1 MMEVKVLHLS
11 SFDLIGGAARAAYR
25 IHQGL
30 LGIGIPSQ
38 MLVQYKVG
46 GDLTTQTVEGKIAT
60 RVRSFIDSTALNAYP
75 QRQQLFSPQ
84 WFPDAI
90 AAKVAQI
97 NPDII
102 NLNWVCNG
110 FLRAET
116 LAKLNRPLL
125 WTLQDMWPFTGGCH
139 YSQGCDRYKVECG
152 NCPQLQSDREAD
164 LSRTV
169 WQRKAKAW
177 KNLNLT
183 VVAPSE
189 WMAQCARASSLFHD
203 RRVEVI
209 PFGLD
214 TNAFKPIDTRMARD
228 LLDLPTDKHL
238 VLFGAINA
246 TGDTRKGFHLLQAA
260 LKSLSQAGWSDRIE
274 LVVFGAAK
282 PESPVDLGFPIHY
295 LGKLQDDLSLRIAYA
310 AADVMIAPS
319 IEEAFGQTASESL
332 ACGTPVVVF
341 TNTGLK
347 DIVDHQRNGFVANYC
362 DTEDLAKGIAW
373 VLEDPERHHKLRYA
387 AREKAEQEYA
397 MEVQAQRYLSLFHD
411 ILKYPQ
417 MALSQT

>member
-1 MMEVKVLHLS
+1 MKAKVLHLS
-11 SFDLIGGAARAAYR
+11 SFDVVGGAARAAYR

-30 LGIGIPSQ
+30 LKIGANSQ
-38 MLVQYKVG
+38 ILVQYKIG
-46 GDLTTQTVEGKIAT
+46 GDTTTHVVEGKIIT
-60 RVRSFIDSTALNAYP
+60 RARSFIDTTALKQYP
-75 QRQQLFSPQ
+75 QRRQLFSPE

-90 AAKVAQI
+90 ASKVAQV
-97 NPDII
+97 NPNII

-110 FLRAET
+110 FLRVET
-116 LAKLNRPLL
+116 LAKLGRPLT
-125 WTLQDMWPFTGGCH
+125 WTLQDMWSFTGGCH
-139 YSQGCDRYKVECG
+139 YSQGCDRYKVSCG
-152 NCPQLQSDREAD
+152 NCPQLQSGRESD
-164 LSRTV
+164 LSRSV

-177 KNLNLT
+177 RNLNLT

-189 WMAQCARASSLFHD
+189 WMAKCASASSLFQNV
-203 RRVEVI
+203 RVEVI

-214 TNAFKPIDTRMARD
+214 TKVFKPIKARIARE
-228 LLDLPTDKHL
+228 LLNLPQDKQL
-238 VLFGAINA
+238 ILFGAIDA

-260 LKSLSQAGWSDRIE
+260 LKSLSQAGWGDRIE
-274 LVVFGAAK
+274 LVVFGSSK
-282 PESPVDLGFPIHY
+282 PDKPVDLGFPIHY

-347 DIVDHQRNGFVANYC
+347 DIVDHQQNGYVANYC

-373 VLEDPERHHKLRYA
+373 VLEDSERHQNLRYA
-387 AREKAEQEYA
+387 AREKAEREYA
-397 MEVQAQRYLSLFHD
+397 MEIQAHRYLSLFHE
-411 ILKYPQ
+411 ILNQPQ
-417 MALSQT
+417 PVKRS